1 MEAHVFAAFLGYC
14 LLVTLKSRLAAYAP
28 GLTPK
33 AVLEKLAK
41 IQRIDVW
48 FPTTDNRHLVM
59 PRYTE
64 PEPDQVILL
73 HTLKL
78 SLPPQTPPKD

>member
-1 MEAHVFAAFLGYC
+1 
-14 LLVTLKSRLAAYAP
+14 
-28 GLTPK
+28 
-33 AVLEKLAK
+33 
-41 IQRIDVW
+41 
-48 FPTTDNRHLVM
+48 M

-78 SLPPQTPPKD
+78 SLPPQTPPKIKAKSTEIPRSLLKV